1 MRRRA
6 LRLGVSACLLGEKVR
21 HDGGHKRDAK
31 LLATLGRVAEW
42 VPVCPEMA
50 IGLGAPREP
59 VDLVK
64 TRRGVR
70 MLGVCSGADHTD
82 AMRRWARAH
91 LEKLA
96 RLRLHGFVLKSRS
109 PSCGMQ
115 RVPVRDARGRSAP
128 AGRGLFAA
136 ALLEAFPELPVEE
149 EEALRDPALR
159 ASWIERVCDYHRFLV
174 GPARP
179 EPHPLVLLLRERG

>member
-109 PSCGMQ
+109 PSCG
-115 RVPVRDARGRSAP
+115 VGDVKLRDAKGRLLRSDAS
-128 AGRGLFAA
+128 GLFAA
-136 ALLEAFPELPVEE
+136 ALIERFASLPVEDE
-149 EEALRDPALR
+149 KRLSDPKVRAAFLARVRAYARGEASNTHTP
-159 ASWIERVCDYHRFLV
+159 
-174 GPARP
+174 
-179 EPHPLVLLLRERG
+179 PHAGHAHGT